1 MEDVKI
7 SDEWEDFSTTSVI
20 LVLMDLIFGFLA
32 TSFYFSPFK
41 RWLGGLVLLGVYSSS
56 EDALSIVPAL

>member
-7 SDEWEDFSTTSVI
+7 SDEWEDFSITSVI
-20 LVLMDLIFGFLA
+20 LVLMNLLFCFVA
-32 TSFYFSPFK
+32 TSLNFSPSK
-41 RWLGGLVLLGVYSSS
+41 RWLGGLVVVGVYSSA